1 MEPKTND
8 PYVVSPAADAD
19 KKQTQREMG
28 VPYLPIEEES
38 GEDELKLDN
47 KRKKALVI
55 GVCILVAA
63 LFLYLGIT
71 VLSDPSAFRRIP

>member
-1 MEPKTND
+1 M
-8 PYVVSPAADAD
+8 
-19 KKQTQREMG
+19 
-28 VPYLPIEEES
+28 PYLPIEEES
-38 GEDELKLDN
+38 GDDELKLDN